1 MVHAGLKP
9 AGGGWAR
16 THVVRPQAPI
26 TENHSSAIKGAGFI
40 FAGAGR
46 QESPSAMARAFSLFF
61 QRGHRHT
68 DHKPEHPHLQRPLHG
83 FTLIELLV
91 VIAIIALLMAILI
104 PVLGKVRK
112 QARAAACM
120 SQLKQWGLIWTMY
133 ADSSEG
139 KFPTGW
145 MPGVQSLGGDMPR
158 GMWVSALRRGWEKHP
173 ELLLCPSAVRPNPA
187 GNEGSFDLAHTFADY
202 MEADGRQALAERSS
216 YGMNCWAYSTEAE
229 LQRRVAQWH
238 WKSLYN
244 VKSAGTVPLFLDS
257 MWRGGGPYWEDP
269 DAISPPQFNGEWLG
283 ARHEMKHFAIDRHAG
298 GVNGLFMDD
307 SVRKLRV
314 RQLWELKWHREYD
327 TNRVHYAPVTWWG
340 PWLEKVGAGG

>member
-1 MVHAGLKP
+1 MVHTGQRP
-9 AGGGWAR
+9 AAGGWAR
-16 THVVRPQAPI
+16 AQGVRPRAPI
-26 TENHSSAIKGAGFI
+26 IKDHSSLINGTGSI
-40 FAGAGR
+40 FVGAGR
-46 QESPSAMARAFSLFF
+46 QESPLVMTRAFFVFLN
-61 QRGHRHT
+61 RGHRHT
-68 DHKPEHPHLQRPLHG
+68 NHKPKRTGVQRSLHG

-91 VIAIIALLMAILI
+91 VIAIIALLMGILM
-104 PVLGKVRK
+104 PVLGKARK

-158 GMWVSALRRGWEKHP
+158 GMWVAALRRGWEKHP
-173 ELLLCPSAVRPNPA
+173 ELLFCPSAVRRNPA

-202 MEADGRQALAERSS
+202 KEADGREALAEGSS
-216 YGMNCWAYSTEAE
+216 YGMNCWAYSTEE
-229 LQRRVAQWH
+229 KLQRRVTEWH

-244 VKSAGTVPLFLDS
+244 VKRAGTVPLFLDS

-269 DAISPPQFNGEWLG
+269 DAISPPQFNGQWLT

-298 GVNGLFMDD
+298 GVNGLFMDG
-307 SVRKLRV
+307 SVGKLRV
-314 RQLWELKWHREYD
+314 KQLWELKWHREYD
-327 TNRVHYAPVTWWG
+327 TSRVLHAPESWWG
-340 PWLEKVGAGG
+340 PWLGKAGAS